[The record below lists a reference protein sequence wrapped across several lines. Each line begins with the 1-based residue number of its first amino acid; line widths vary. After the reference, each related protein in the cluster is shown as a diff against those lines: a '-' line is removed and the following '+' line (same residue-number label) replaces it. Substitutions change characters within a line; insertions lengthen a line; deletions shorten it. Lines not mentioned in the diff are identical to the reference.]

1 MLLIK
6 NLEVIIMKYREAL
19 NEEVVVPKGSVAFTE
34 LVLTMINVM
43 DNTHWL
49 KLSSD
54 NDKVKIRY
62 YNAYC
67 TFSLSNLQMAGD
79 YRTDLEWAFL
89 EGQIQKIIEIINT
102 GTAKVIDYKY
112 R

>member
-1 MLLIK
+1 M
-6 NLEVIIMKYREAL
+6 NYREAL
-19 NEEVVVPKGSVAFTE
+19 NKKVVVPKGSVVFTE
-34 LVLTMINVM
+34 LVLTMIDVM

-54 NDKVKIRY
+54 NGKVKIRY
-62 YNAYC
+62 YNAHC

-79 YRTDLEWAFL
+79 YRTDLEWYFL
-89 EGQIQKIIEIINT
+89 EGQIRKIIEIINS
-102 GTAKVIDYKY
+102 GTAKVIEYKY